1 MTLFALTLLRATVA
15 CLLTGLLLQGLLH
28 LAQRRWP
35 VLSAQRGVWLGAQLL
50 LVAVFMLSLLPH
62 SQRISVVP
70 EVSLPVVTTATE
82 VLPAPLAQPA
92 AASTVPADE
101 SPEIAS
107 NTIWLKRLALAWL
120 LVYPCGV
127 AYMAWR
133 YRRNQAMVMTLLKA
147 ARPLDLAAM
156 QAHGAFT
163 EMQLR
168 QLQQQRMKVLEI
180 DAPIS
185 PMLLGSLQPRLLL
198 PAHLAQFTPE
208 QQQLIIEHELT
219 HSRRR
224 DPAVQLLANC
234 LHALLWFNPALRRL
248 GQKLGWAQEL
258 GCDRQVLA
266 GRPQQQRQQYAAAL
280 VRQLSVQSCAPAGLA
295 FGGKPGGMIDRV
307 ARMRD
312 TQSGSMPWGVKLAL
326 VTVLGTLG
334 ASSVVLQPALAW
346 VPAEPASATATA
358 GAIPDTAPWR
368 NPLASMRVTGFF
380 GVVRPTTPKGL
391 SGLDLAASR
400 GTPVHAV
407 ADGVARVAHDDWMG
421 NLVRIDHGGGLESL
435 YIHLDSV
442 ALADGTLVKAGQ
454 TIGTVG
460 ATGRA
465 ATGPHLHFQ
474 VRQDG
479 KRQDP
484 QTRLAGLDANAS
496 ERALRMRREQ
506 FGR

>member
-1 MTLFALTLLRATVA
+1 MILFALKLLQATVA
-15 CLLTGLLLQGLLH
+15 CLLAGLLLQGLLH

-35 VLSAQRGVWLGAQLL
+35 VLAAQRGVWLGAQLL
-50 LVAVFMLSLLPH
+50 LACVFILSLLPH
-62 SQRISVVP
+62 SQRVSVVP
-70 EVSLPVVTTATE
+70 EVSLPVATTVVQA
-82 VLPAPLAQPA
+82 LPLPLPLPLPLVQAAVAQ
-92 AASTVPADE
+92 VDE
-101 SPEIAS
+101 PLDISSHAV
-107 NTIWLKRLALAWL
+107 WLKRLALAWL
-120 LVYPCGV
+120 LVYPLGIV
-127 AYMAWR
+127 AVSWR
-133 YRRNQAMVMTLLKA
+133 YRRNQAMVMTMLKA
-147 ARPLDLAAM
+147 ARPLDVAAM
-156 QAHGAFT
+156 REHGAFS
-163 EMQLR
+163 EA
-168 QLQQQRMKVLEI
+168 QLQQLQQRRMEVLEI

-185 PMLLGSLQPRLLL
+185 PMLLGALQPRLLL
-198 PAHLAQFTPE
+198 PVHLAHFTQE

-219 HSRRR
+219 HTRRR
-224 DPAVQLLANC
+224 DPAVQLLATS
-234 LHALLWFNPALRRL
+234 LHALLWFNPALRWL

-280 VRQLSVQSCAPAGLA
+280 VRQLSVQACFPAGLA
-295 FGGKPGGMIDRV
+295 FGGKPGGMVDRV

-312 TQSGSMPWGVKLAL
+312 PQPAAMSWGVKLAL
-326 VTVLGTLG
+326 VMGLGTLG
-334 ASSVVLQPALAW
+334 AGSLGLQPALAW
-346 VPAEPASATATA
+346 APAEPAATTATVHA
-358 GAIPDTAPWR
+358 APWR

-380 GVVRPTTPKGL
+380 GVVRPTTPNGL

-484 QTRLAGLDANAS
+484 QTRLAGLDANAT

>member
-133 YRRNQAMVMTLLKA
+133 YRRNQAIVMALLKA

-198 PAHLAQFTPE
+198 PAHLLHFTQE

-224 DPAVQLLANC
+224 DPAVQLLATS
-234 LHALLWFNPALRRL
+234 LHALLWFNPALRWL

-280 VRQLSVQSCAPAGLA
+280 VRQLSVQACVPAGLA
-295 FGGKPGGMIDRV
+295 FGGKPGGMVDRV

-312 TQSGSMPWGVKLAL
+312 PQPAAMSWGVKLAL
-326 VTVLGTLG
+326 VMGLGTLG
-334 ASSVVLQPALAW
+334 AGSLGLQPALAW
-346 VPAEPASATATA
+346 APAEPAATTTTVHA
-358 GAIPDTAPWR
+358 APWR

>member
-1 MTLFALTLLRATVA
+1 MTLFALTLLRATLA

-50 LVAVFMLSLLPH
+50 LAFVFILSLLPPG
-62 SQRISVVP
+62 QRISVVP
-70 EVSLPVVTTATE
+70 DVSLPMATTSVQ
-82 VLPAPLAQPA
+82 VLPLPQETAAGELALPLE
-92 AASTVPADE
+92 ASSGV
-101 SPEIAS
+101 AS
-107 NTIWLKRLALAWL
+107 NALLLKRLALAWL

-133 YRRNQAMVMTLLKA
+133 YRRNQAIVMALLKA

-168 QLQQQRMKVLEI
+168 QLQQQRMEVLEI

-266 GRPQQQRQQYAAAL
+266 GRPLQQRQQYAAAL
-280 VRQLSVQSCAPAGLA
+280 VRQLSVQSCVPAGLA
-295 FGGKPGGMIDRV
+295 FGGKPGGMADRV

-326 VTVLGTLG
+326 VTVLGALG

-346 VPAEPASATATA
+346 VPAEAASATVAAT
-358 GAIPDTAPWR
+358 AIPDTAPWR

-407 ADGVARVAHDDWMG
+407 ADGVARVAHDDSMG
-421 NLVRIDHGGGLESL
+421 NLVRIDHGAGLESW
-435 YIHLDSV
+435 YVHLDSV
-442 ALADGTLVKAGQ
+442 ALADGAIVKAGQ

>member
-15 CLLTGLLLQGLLH
+15 CLLAGLLLQGLLH

-35 VLSAQRGVWLGAQLL
+35 ELTAQRGVWLGAQLL
-50 LVAVFMLSLLPH
+50 LVAVFLLSLLPH

-70 EVSLPVVTTATE
+70 EVSLPVAATVIE
-82 VLPAPLAQPA
+82 TLPAPLVQPA
-92 AASTVPADE
+92 ATSSVQVDE
-101 SPEIAS
+101 SSELAS
-107 NTIWLKRLALAWL
+107 HAIWLKRLALAWL

-133 YRRNQAMVMTLLKA
+133 YRRNQAMVMAMLKA

-156 QAHGAFT
+156 REHGAFSD
-163 EMQLR
+163 EQLR
-168 QLQQQRMKVLEI
+168 QLQQRRMEVLEI

-198 PAHLAQFTPE
+198 PAHLLYFTQE

-224 DPAVQLLANC
+224 DPAVQLLANS
-234 LHALLWFNPALRRL
+234 LHALLWFNPALRWL

-280 VRQLSVQSCAPAGLA
+280 VRQLSVQSCVPAGLA
-295 FGGKPGGMIDRV
+295 FGGKPGGMVDRV

-312 TQSGSMPWGVKLAL
+312 THPAGMPWAIKLAL
-326 VTVLGTLG
+326 VTVLGILG

-346 VPAEPASATATA
+346 VPAEPAATTASANTV
-358 GAIPDTAPWR
+358 PWR

-460 ATGRA
+460 STGRA